1 MIFHYFMIK
10 PDVRKIIL
18 ILAIAISICGL
29 LPFPYIHA
37 QSDSSPKKDNLNDSG
52 VPGPA
57 GLSNVSNNNTGV
69 PGPAGLSNV
78 SNNNTGV
85 PGPTGLSNVSNNN
98 TGVPGPTG
106 LSNVSNNN
114 TGVLGPGPLET
125 SLATTTT
132 TTSTFSSTKGGFHIY
147 TTITNTT
154 TVSPVQR

>member
-18 ILAIAISICGL
+18 ILAITISICGL

-52 VPGPA
+52 V
-57 GLSNVSNNNTGV
+57 L
-69 PGPAGLSNV
+69 
-78 SNNNTGV
+78 
-85 PGPTGLSNVSNNN
+85 GPTGLSNVSNNN

-106 LSNVSNNN
+106 LSNVSTNN

>member
-18 ILAIAISICGL
+18 ILAITISICGL

-52 VPGPA
+52 VLGPT
-57 GLSNVSNNNTGV
+57 GLSNVSH
-69 PGPAGLSNV
+69 
-78 SNNNTGV
+78 NNTGV